1 MCFAIHCTDM
11 SFGSASHF
19 ENEQSIGNPPYANGM
34 SLSLFSSPP
43 IIYRGSRSPPHFP
56 SATLPPCLSSQ
67 PWLTSPGADLCLV
80 WDSLL
85 LLICLLSSSTSCQAC
100 RPPGEDGMDG
110 SSPCIRDCLLQLSA
124 ATVLVGGTLIV
135 IPDVT
140 LLCEKV
146 QTVSS
151 SGRPVV
157 KNSMK
162 MDSSVHPKLLNSIRI
177 LVSSEQSS

>member
-1 MCFAIHCTDM
+1 MQTECLCPCSPLHR
-11 SFGSASHF
+11 SFTVAPVLHLTFLLQLFLPAS
-19 ENEQSIGNPPYANGM
+19 
-34 SLSLFSSPP
+34 
-43 IIYRGSRSPPHFP
+43 
-56 SATLPPCLSSQ
+56 LP
-67 PWLTSPGADLCLV
+67 SPGSHLQVQIFAWSETPSC
-80 WDSLL
+80 SSSA
-85 LLICLLSSSTSCQAC
+85 CLLSSSTSCQAC